1 MNEKLE
7 NGLVRPHWVLTDPDE
22 MNAFALLVSQLH
34 PVKML
39 DVGMFLKRIG
49 AISRSFRNFEIPSD
63 TELFGLDLTGAEV
76 EIYHVLFRQI
86 VTAQDYQEMYRGEQ
100 FDLVVLF
107 EAEKLMDEAAYL
119 GLWEWV
125 LLHTK
130 RIFTTDG
137 KTAALFSGAIAPVT
151 VNGREYYIL

>member
-63 TELFGLDLTGAEV
+63 TELFGFLAERLLRV
-76 EIYHVLFRQI
+76 FVLSHQ
-86 VTAQDYQEMYRGEQ
+86 YRVKELRVGQ
-100 FDLVVLF
+100 
-107 EAEKLMDEAAYL
+107 A
-119 GLWEWV
+119 
-125 LLHTK
+125 
-130 RIFTTDG
+130 
-137 KTAALFSGAIAPVT
+137 
-151 VNGREYYIL
+151 